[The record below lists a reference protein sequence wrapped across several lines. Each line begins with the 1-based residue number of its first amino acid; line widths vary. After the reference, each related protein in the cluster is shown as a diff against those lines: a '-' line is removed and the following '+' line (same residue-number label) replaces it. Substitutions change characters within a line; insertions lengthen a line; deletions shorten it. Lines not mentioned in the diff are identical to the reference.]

1 MNDVRIY
8 LDRQK
13 EESVSTKV
21 SGLRSKERNSH
32 IRSLF
37 EPGAVSSSLLKRS
50 KLQRLG
56 QKLRDKVSHVPS
68 T

>member
-1 MNDVRIY
+1 MNDVSIY
-8 LDRQK
+8 LGRQK

-21 SGLRSKERNSH
+21 SGLRSKEHNSH
-32 IRSLF
+32 IHSLF

-50 KLQRLG
+50 QNSSTW
-56 QKLRDKVSHVPS
+56 DKNYKIRSHVPS